1 MTEITASLEYL
12 FCYRFNVRNDLKKVF
27 ICHLP
32 TAPSNH
38 TSNYTI
44 AFKEKKKIWC
54 KKPYKYR
61 PHKRLKRKRFRQKFC
76 TFNAVTLKEVTPLTK
91 NLPIYVQCLK
101 CRLPSPHPRL
111 PRCTSQYT
119 QNITQ
124 NY

>member
-44 AFKEKKKIWC
+44 AFKEKNN
-54 KKPYKYR
+54 
-61 PHKRLKRKRFRQKFC
+61 KFGVR
-76 TFNAVTLKEVTPLTK
+76 NH
-91 NLPIYVQCLK
+91 I
-101 CRLPSPHPRL
+101 
-111 PRCTSQYT
+111 
-119 QNITQ
+119 NIGHIKD
-124 NY
+124 